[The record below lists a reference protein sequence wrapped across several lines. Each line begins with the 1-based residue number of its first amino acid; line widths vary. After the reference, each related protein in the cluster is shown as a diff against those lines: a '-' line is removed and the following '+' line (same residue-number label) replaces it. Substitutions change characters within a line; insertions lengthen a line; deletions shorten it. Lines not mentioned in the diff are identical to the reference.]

1 MRNTAIVERIFRADP
16 ESVYSTYWQLKL
28 WPKVLRNIL
37 EVRVDYDDGVHQY
50 FSMVVANDR
59 DRETVRGV
67 RIGTPY
73 RKLELCQLSPPPGF
87 VLMRGEWRFQPV
99 AMATGTGTR
108 VSAQR
113 LFETVDGS
121 RADAMGAMLE
131 LLLAKNL
138 SAFDTYTSREA
149 A

>member
-1 MRNTAIVERIFRADP
+1 MASGRQRRRIFSSPRRSHAVPARPCLARRARALCAQMLEIAFRGRSGIMRNTAIVERIFRADP

-37 EVRVDYDDGVHQY
+37 EVQVDYDDGVHQY

-73 RKLELCQLSPPPGF
+73 LKLELCQLSP
-87 VLMRGEWRFQPV
+87 
-99 AMATGTGTR
+99 
-108 VSAQR
+108 
-113 LFETVDGS
+113 
-121 RADAMGAMLE
+121 
-131 LLLAKNL
+131 
-138 SAFDTYTSREA
+138 
-149 A
+149 